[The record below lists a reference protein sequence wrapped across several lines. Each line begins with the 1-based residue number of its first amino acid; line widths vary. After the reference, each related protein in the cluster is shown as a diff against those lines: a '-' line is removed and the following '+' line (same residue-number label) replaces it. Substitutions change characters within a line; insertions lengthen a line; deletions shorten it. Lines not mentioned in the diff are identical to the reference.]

1 MNWVQA
7 QDLEAIAIGSAVYG
21 TGGGGDPYIGMLLAQ
36 QTMRQHG
43 PVRLIAVDEVGD
55 DDLVIPVAMAG
66 APTVLLEKLADI
78 EPLVAAL
85 RRLERELGRPA
96 TAVMSAEV
104 GGLNSTIP
112 FSVASATGL
121 PLVDADTMGRAFPE
135 IQMTLATLAG
145 VAASPV
151 AMADEKG
158 NTLLISALSNAWT
171 ERFVRSALTE
181 MGAASSM
188 ALLAMNG
195 AQLRRATVRG
205 SITQAWRCG
214 QAWLDARAANRD
226 AVGEVRRVTGGFH
239 IFTGKVVDVQRALA
253 GGFCRGQAVLAGLD
267 AHDGQQAV
275 LHFQNEFLLAES
287 AGSDLCATPDLIVML
302 DLDTGEPIT
311 AEQARYGLRVAV
323 LGIPCV
329 PAWRTAEALDLVGPQ
344 RFGYARPYVPLE
356 QLIQDR

>member
-1 MNWVQA
+1 MKLVQA
-7 QDLEAIAIGSAVYG
+7 QDLEAIAIGSAIYG
-21 TGGGGDPYIGMLLAQ
+21 TGGGGDPYIGKLLAQ
-36 QTMRQHG
+36 QTIRQHG
-43 PVRLIAVDEVGD
+43 PVQLIDVDDIAD

-66 APTVLLEKLADI
+66 APTVLLEKLADV
-78 EPLVAAL
+78 EPLIAAL
-85 RRLERELGRPA
+85 RRLERELGRKA

-158 NTLLISALSNAWT
+158 NTLLINALSNAWT

-181 MGAASSM
+181 MGAASCM

-195 AQLRRATVRG
+195 EQLRRSTVRG
-205 SITQAWRCG
+205 SITQAWRSG
-214 QAWLDARAANRD
+214 QAWLDARAVHRD
-226 AVGEVRRVTGGFH
+226 AVAEVRRVTGGFH
-239 IFTGKVVDVQRALA
+239 LFTGKVIDVQRVLA

-267 AHDGQQAV
+267 AMQGEQAV
-275 LHFQNEFLLAES
+275 LYFQNEFLMAETR
-287 AGSDLCATPDLIVML
+287 GSCLCATPDLIVML

-323 LGIPCV
+323 LGVPCV
-329 PAWRTAEALDLVGPQ
+329 PAWRSAEALELVGPQ
-344 RFGYARPYVPLE
+344 RFGYAHAYVPLD
-356 QLIQDR
+356 QLVQDR